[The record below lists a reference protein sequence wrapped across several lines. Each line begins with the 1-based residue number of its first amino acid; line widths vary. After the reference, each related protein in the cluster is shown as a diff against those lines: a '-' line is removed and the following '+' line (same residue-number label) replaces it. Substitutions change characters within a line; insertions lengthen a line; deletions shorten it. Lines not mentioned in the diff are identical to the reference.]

1 MCFYLHTI
9 LFNAH
14 NMCMNKHIND
24 WNQVRTAYHV
34 ARLGTVSEAAK
45 YLGLHH
51 STVIRQVTNLEEELG
66 HKLFHRHAR
75 GYTPTA
81 AGENLSRIASVNEEQ
96 LIGLVGAIQEHGNE
110 VTGELIVTTV
120 QRFNIL
126 VTSWMTLLQKE
137 NPGLRV
143 NLVIDERPLKLEYGE
158 AHLAIRAGMKPTEP
172 DNVVTN
178 LMPVQFGLY
187 AHKNYVNEMGT
198 IQSTSDYSRHKY
210 VLETNIPILPI
221 RKWFDEN
228 VKIENVC
235 FRSSDLGTLDKAVID
250 GIGIG
255 LFPTFI
261 ASENNDLE
269 LVMPLIDE
277 WKTDLWVVKHIDI
290 NRTAKVKACADLIKK
305 QAKLILSQ
313 NLNYLEKSH

>member
-1 MCFYLHTI
+1 MHTI

-34 ARLGTVSEAAK
+34 ARFGTVSEAAK
-45 YLGLHH
+45 FLGLHH

-96 LIGLVGAIQEHGNE
+96 LIELVGAIQEHGNE
-110 VTGELIVTTV
+110 VTGQLIVTTV

-137 NPGLRV
+137 NPGLIV

-172 DNVVTN
+172 DNIVMY

-210 VLETNIPILPI
+210 VLETNIPIMPI
-221 RKWFDEN
+221 RKWFDDN
-228 VKIENVC
+228 VTIENVC
-235 FRSSDLGTLDKAVID
+235 FRSSDLVSLDKAVID

-255 LFPTFI
+255 LFPIFI

-277 WKTDLWVVKHIDI
+277 WKTDLWIVTHIDI